1 MVNIKDTHLTK
12 RQFEVLKM
20 RREGK
25 TLAEIA
31 VRLRT
36 SRSNVSAILKTAGEN
51 VDRARNTLKLI
62 ETIKWP
68 VKIDVRAGA
77 NVYEVSERVFSKADE
92 KGIKVSHNYSDVVRL
107 ITETLG
113 WENLKRRKALRDF
126 SVMISKEGM
135 VEVL

>member
-25 TLAEIA
+25 ALSEIA
-31 VRLRT
+31 ARLRT

-51 VDRARNTLKLI
+51 INKARNTLKLI

-68 VKIDVRAGA
+68 VKIDVKAGS
-77 NVYEVSERVFSKADE
+77 NIYEVSERVFNKADE
-92 KGIKVSHNYSDVVRL
+92 KRIKVSHNYPEIVRL
-107 ITETLG
+107 MTETLG
-113 WENLKRRKALRDF
+113 WENLKHRKALRDF
-126 SVMISKEGM
+126 TVMVSKEGM

>member
-1 MVNIKDTHLTK
+1 MVTIKDTHLTK

-31 VRLRT
+31 VKLRT
-36 SRSNVSAILKTAGEN
+36 SRSNISAILRTAGEN
-51 VDRARNTLKLI
+51 VDKARNTLKLI

-68 VKIDVRAGA
+68 IKIDVRAGS
-77 NVYEVSERVFSKADE
+77 NVYEVSEMVFRKADE
-92 KGIKVSHNYSDVVRL
+92 KGIKISHNYSDIVRL

-113 WENLKRRKALRDF
+113 WENLKRRKALRNF
-126 SVMISKEGM
+126 SIMVSKEGM
-135 VEVL
+135 IEVL

>member
-1 MVNIKDTHLTK
+1 MVAIKDTHLTK

-20 RREGK
+20 RREGE

-31 VRLRT
+31 LKLRT
-36 SRSNVSAILKTAGEN
+36 SRSNVSAILRTAREN
-51 VDRARNTLKLI
+51 VDKARNTLKLI

-68 VKIDVRAGA
+68 IKIDVKAGS
-77 NVYEVSERVFSKADE
+77 NIYEVSERVFRKADE
-92 KGIKVSHNYSDVVRL
+92 KGIKVSHNYSDVVRQ

-113 WENLKRRKALRDF
+113 LEKLKRRKTLRDF
-126 SVMISKEGM
+126 IVMVSKEGM

>member
-25 TLAEIA
+25 ALSEIA
-31 VRLRT
+31 ARLRT
-36 SRSNVSAILKTAGEN
+36 SRSNISAILKTAGEN
-51 VDRARNTLKLI
+51 INKTRNTLKLI

-68 VKIDVRAGA
+68 VKIDVKAGS
-77 NVYEVSERVFSKADE
+77 NIYEVSERVFNKADE
-92 KGIKVSHNYSDVVRL
+92 KRIKVSHNYSEIVRL

-126 SVMISKEGM
+126 TVMVSKEGM

>member
-68 VKIDVRAGA
+68 VKIDVRAGS

>member
-25 TLAEIA
+25 TLSEIA
-31 VRLRT
+31 ARLRT

-51 VDRARNTLKLI
+51 INKTRNTLKLI

-68 VKIDVRAGA
+68 VKIDVKAGS
-77 NVYEVSERVFSKADE
+77 NIYEVSERVFNKADE
-92 KGIKVSHNYSDVVRL
+92 KRIKVSHNYSEIVRL
-107 ITETLG
+107 MTETLG

-126 SVMISKEGM
+126 TVMVSKEGM

>member
-1 MVNIKDTHLTK
+1 MVTIKDTHLTK

-20 RREGK
+20 RREGR

-31 VRLRT
+31 GKLRT
-36 SRSNVSAILKTAGEN
+36 SRSNVSALLRTAREN
-51 VDRARNTLKLI
+51 VDKSKNTLKLI

-68 VKIDVRAGA
+68 IKIDVRAGS
-77 NVYEVSERVFSKADE
+77 NVYEVSEMVFRKADE
-92 KGIKVSHNYSDVVRL
+92 KRIKISHNYSDIVRL

-113 WENLKRRKALRDF
+113 WENLKRRKALRGF
-126 SVMISKEGM
+126 SVMVSKEGM

>member
-1 MVNIKDTHLTK
+1 MVNIKNTHLTK

-25 TLAEIA
+25 TLSEIA
-31 VRLRT
+31 ARLRT
-36 SRSNVSAILKTAGEN
+36 SRSNISAILKTAGEN
-51 VDRARNTLKLI
+51 INKTRNTLKLI

-68 VKIDVRAGA
+68 VKIDVKAGS
-77 NVYEVSERVFSKADE
+77 NIYEVSERVFNKADE
-92 KGIKVSHNYSDVVRL
+92 KRIKVSHNYSEIVRL

-126 SVMISKEGM
+126 TVMVSKEGM

>member
-20 RREGK
+20 RREGR

-31 VRLRT
+31 ARVRT
-36 SRSNVSAILKTAGEN
+36 SRSNVSAILKTAEEN
-51 VDRARNTLKLI
+51 VNKAKNTLKLVAA
-62 ETIKWP
+62 IKWP
-68 VKIDVRAGA
+68 IKIDVRAGS
-77 NVYEVSERVFSKADE
+77 NIYEVSERVFSEAD
-92 KGIKVSHNYSDVVRL
+92 KKRIKVSHNYSEVVRL

-113 WENLKRRKALRDF
+113 WENLKRRKALREF
-126 SVMISKEGM
+126 TVMVSKEGM

>member
-1 MVNIKDTHLTK
+1 MVNIKNTHLTK

-25 TLAEIA
+25 TLSEIA
-31 VRLRT
+31 ARLRT
-36 SRSNVSAILKTAGEN
+36 SRSNISAILKTAGEN
-51 VDRARNTLKLI
+51 INKTRNTLKLI

-68 VKIDVRAGA
+68 VKIDVKAGS
-77 NVYEVSERVFSKADE
+77 NIYEVSERVFNKADE
-92 KGIKVSHNYSDVVRL
+92 KRIKVSHNYSEIVRL

-113 WENLKRRKALRDF
+113 WENLKRRKALRNF
-126 SVMISKEGM
+126 TVMVSKEGM

>member
-1 MVNIKDTHLTK
+1 MVNIKDTHLTR
-12 RQFEVLKM
+12 RQFEVLRM

-31 VRLRT
+31 AKLRT

-51 VDRARNTLKLI
+51 VDKARNTLKLI

-68 VKIDVRAGA
+68 IKIDVKAGS
-77 NVYEVSERVFSKADE
+77 NIYEVSEEVFSKADE
-92 KGIKVSHNYSDVVRL
+92 KGIKVSHNYSEVVRL
-107 ITETLG
+107 ISETLG

-126 SVMISKEGM
+126 SVMVSKEGM

>member
-25 TLAEIA
+25 ALSEIA
-31 VRLRT
+31 ARLRT

-51 VDRARNTLKLI
+51 INKARNTLKLI

-68 VKIDVRAGA
+68 VKIDVKAGS
-77 NVYEVSERVFSKADE
+77 NIYEVSERVFNKADE
-92 KGIKVSHNYSDVVRL
+92 KRIKVFHNYPEIVRL

-126 SVMISKEGM
+126 TVMVSKEGM

>member
-25 TLAEIA
+25 TLSEIA
-31 VRLRT
+31 ARLRT

-51 VDRARNTLKLI
+51 INKTRNTLKLI

-68 VKIDVRAGA
+68 VKIDVKAGS
-77 NVYEVSERVFSKADE
+77 NIYEVSERVFNKADE
-92 KGIKVSHNYSDVVRL
+92 KRIKVSHNYPEIVRL
-107 ITETLG
+107 MTETLG

-126 SVMISKEGM
+126 TVMVSKEGM

>member
-31 VRLRT
+31 AKLRT
-36 SRSNVSAILKTAGEN
+36 SRSNVSAIMKTAGEN
-51 VDRARNTLKLI
+51 VDKARNTLKLV

-68 VKIDVRAGA
+68 IKIDVRAGS
-77 NVYEVSERVFSKADE
+77 NVYEVSERVFGKADE

-126 SVMISKEGM
+126 SIMVSKEGM
-135 VEVL
+135 IEVL

>member
-1 MVNIKDTHLTK
+1 MVDIKNTHLTK

-25 TLAEIA
+25 TLSEIA
-31 VRLRT
+31 ARLRT
-36 SRSNVSAILKTAGEN
+36 SRSNISAILKTAGEN
-51 VDRARNTLKLI
+51 INKTRNTLKLI

-68 VKIDVRAGA
+68 VKIDVKAGS
-77 NVYEVSERVFSKADE
+77 NIYEVSERVFNKADE
-92 KGIKVSHNYSDVVRL
+92 KRIKVSHNYSEIVRL
-107 ITETLG
+107 MTETLG

-126 SVMISKEGM
+126 TVMVSKEGM